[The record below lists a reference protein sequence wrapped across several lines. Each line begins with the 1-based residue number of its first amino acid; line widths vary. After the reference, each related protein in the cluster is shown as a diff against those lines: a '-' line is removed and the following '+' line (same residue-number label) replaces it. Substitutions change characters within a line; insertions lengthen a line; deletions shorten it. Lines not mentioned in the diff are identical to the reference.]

1 MLDVVDDRGAAIA
14 LYERL
19 GWRLV
24 DLRVADW
31 ATAEGHHWP
40 LCIYIA
46 PEADTS
52 P

>member
-24 DLRVADW
+24 DRRVADW
-31 ATAEGHHWP
+31 ATPEGHHLP
-40 LCIYIA
+40 LRIYIA